1 MKHYCL
7 TTIATVLILL
17 SLTDSVFPDD
27 IKTID
32 GNIITGEIVGVDEE
46 YLSFKQGQNNI
57 VFIQWRIVSFISR
70 NKEIITVSHEN
81 NRKKFLFLQQPQ
93 VTFHGKEREILF
105 ILMDSFCLRQRM
117 VKKTLMNKG
126 AL

>member
-27 IKTID
+27 IKTIA

-46 YLSFKQGQNNI
+46 YLSVKQGQNNI

-93 VTFHGKEREILF
+93 VIFQLKTQI
-105 ILMDSFCLRQRM
+105 SRQQIKYRIFTL
-117 VKKTLMNKG
+117 KK
-126 AL
+126 

>member
-32 GNIITGEIVGVDEE
+32 GNIITGEIVGVDGRIPIRQTRTKQHCI
-46 YLSFKQGQNNI
+46 YSMANSQFHFK
-57 VFIQWRIVSFISR
+57 
-70 NKEIITVSHEN
+70 E
-81 NRKKFLFLQQPQ
+81 
-93 VTFHGKEREILF
+93 
-105 ILMDSFCLRQRM
+105 
-117 VKKTLMNKG
+117 
-126 AL
+126 